1 MIALALTAPACHLTL
16 HGAGLSPLIGIN
28 IALKSPP
35 LPHKLTLEDYGWSD
49 HFQQQLTPEDG
60 EALPVRVVMVHRD
73 ALDVAGPSFEGRIA
87 GFTRRDRGNM
97 ATTGDWILVTA
108 AQQALR
114 LLDRHSILKRKSAG
128 RGRSVQMIAANVDV
142 LFVVTS
148 ANQEFN
154 LARIERYL
162 ALAAE
167 SGATP
172 VVLITKA
179 DLSEDVT
186 PFVEAVQE
194 MRPGLAVLAINARHA
209 DVGLQLAPWLGRGKT
224 LALLGSSGVG
234 KSTLVNSLMGQNLQA
249 TQGSRVGGDKGRHT
263 TSARSL
269 HRLPNGAWLM
279 DTPGIRELQ
288 LLDVAQGVDDV
299 FDDLAAL
306 AATCKFSNCMHLNEP
321 GCAVQEA
328 VTAGVVDDLRLMRY
342 QKLQGEE
349 QANSQAIS
357 RSKTRAKAAGR
368 TPRNGAGH

>member
-1 MIALALTAPACHLTL
+1 MPT
-16 HGAGLSPLIGIN
+16 GIDIN
-28 IALKSPP
+28 LESTP
-35 LPHKLTLEDYGWSD
+35 LPHRLTLEDYGWGP

-60 EALPVRVVMVHRD
+60 DALPVRVVMVHRD

-87 GFTRRDRGNM
+87 GFTQRDRGNT
-97 ATTGDWILVTA
+97 ATTGDWMLVDGSRR
-108 AQQALR
+108 ALR
-114 LLDRHSILKRKSAG
+114 LLDRHSVFKRKSAG

-167 SGATP
+167 AGATP

-179 DLSEDVT
+179 DLSDDVT

-194 MRPGLAVLAINARHA
+194 MQPGLAVQAINAKNA
-209 DVGLQLAPWLGRGKT
+209 DVGKQLDPWLGSGKT

-234 KSTLVNSLMGQNLQA
+234 KSTLVNSLMGQLLQA

-269 HRLPNGAWLM
+269 HRLANGAWLM

-288 LLDVAQGVDDV
+288 LLDVAQGVDEV
-299 FDDLAAL
+299 FDDLVAL
-306 AATCKFSNCMHLNEP
+306 AATCKFSNCTHLNEP

-349 QANSQAIS
+349 QSNSQAIS
-357 RSKTRAKAAGR
+357 GSKTRAKVAGR
-368 TPRNGAGH
+368 MPRRIFNEKRREQDR

>member
-1 MIALALTAPACHLTL
+1 M
-16 HGAGLSPLIGIN
+16 SPLIGID
-28 IALKSPP
+28 ITLESPP
-35 LPHKLTLEDYGWSD
+35 LPHKLTLEDYGWSP

-60 EALPVRVVMVHRD
+60 DAVPVRVVMVHRD

-87 GFTRRDRGNM
+87 GFTQRDRANT
-97 ATTGDWILVTA
+97 ATTGDWMLVNA
-108 AQQALR
+108 ARRALR
-114 LLDRHSILKRKSAG
+114 LLDRHSVFKRKSAG

-167 SGATP
+167 AGATP

-179 DLSEDVT
+179 DLSDDVT

-194 MRPGLAVLAINARHA
+194 MQQGLAVKAINAKNA
-209 DVGLQLAPWLGRGKT
+209 DVGEQLEPWLGRGKT

-234 KSTLVNSLMGQNLQA
+234 KSTLVNSLMGQLLQA

-269 HRLPNGAWLM
+269 HRLANGAWLM

-288 LLDVAQGVDDV
+288 LLDVAQGVDEV
-299 FDDLAAL
+299 FDDLVAL
-306 AATCKFSNCMHLNEP
+306 AATCKFSNCTHLNEP
-321 GCAVQEA
+321 GCAVQGA
-328 VTAGVVDDLRLMRY
+328 VTAGEVDDLRLMRY

-349 QANSQAIS
+349 QANSQAIAG
-357 RSKTRAKAAGR
+357 SKVRAKVAGR
-368 TPRNGAGH
+368 MPKRIFNEKRKEQDDGRT